1 MVSVKEEVPMLT
13 LRDFMDRPDGWG
25 REQGRGVYQ
34 RLLRAVEASAGS
46 LIIRISMKGV
56 QRVDISFAS
65 ETIVELARRY
75 RGTKGICLVDL
86 TDDDMIENIDA
97 AASKKGQPL
106 LLWQGKSARVL
117 GAQPTEGCREAFDF
131 ALKRTQARAAEFVQ
145 AKRTMSIANASM
157 KFKQLWEQGF
167 LLRRESAADSG
178 GVEFVYQRI
187 E

>member
-1 MVSVKEEVPMLT
+1 MKQMAHVLA

-25 REQGRGVYQ
+25 RDQGRSVYQ
-34 RLLRAVEASAGS
+34 RLLRAVEESAST

-56 QRVDISFAS
+56 QRVDMSFAS

-75 RGTKGICLVDL
+75 RGVKGMCLIDL
-86 TDDDMIENIDA
+86 TDNDMIENIDA
-97 AASKKGQPL
+97 AASKKSQPL
-106 LLWQGKSARVL
+106 LVWQGRFARVL

-131 ALKRTQARAAEFVQ
+131 ALERSQARAAEFAQ
-145 AKRTMSIANASM
+145 AKKNISIANASM

-167 LLRRESAADSG
+167 LLRRERVADSG
-178 GVEFVYQRI
+178 GLEFVYQRI

>member
-1 MVSVKEEVPMLT
+1 
-13 LRDFMDRPDGWG
+13 MDRPDGWG

-75 RGTKGICLVDL
+75 RGAKGICLIDL

-97 AASKKGQPL
+97 AAAKKDQPL
-106 LLWQGKSARVL
+106 LAWQGKSARVL
-117 GAQPTEGCREAFDF
+117 GEQPTQGCREAFNF
-131 ALKRTQARAAEFVQ
+131 ALERPQARAAEFAQ
-145 AKRTMSIANASM
+145 AKKNLSIANASM

-167 LLRRESAADSG
+167 LLRRESSADTG

-187 E
+187 G